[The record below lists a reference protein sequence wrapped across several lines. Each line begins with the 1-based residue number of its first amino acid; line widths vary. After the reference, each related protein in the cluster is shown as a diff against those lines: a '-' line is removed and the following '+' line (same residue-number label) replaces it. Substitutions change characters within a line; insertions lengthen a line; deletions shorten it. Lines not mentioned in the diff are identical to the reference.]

1 MKESKSALNQ
11 NIGLDLVAINI
22 KNIWLSLG
30 EITGETD
37 NEKIID
43 NIFEKF
49 CVGK

>member
-1 MKESKSALNQ
+1 MKVEQAYTLLN
-11 NIGLDLVAINI
+11 NIT
-22 KNIWLSLG
+22 G